1 MVYGSNDYEVDYSYM
16 PRQQKTNNVTTT
28 IGTTTFVDKVSTY
41 KLSGDA
47 RILDNEDVVEY
58 DSLGNITKYGY
69 VTYVYDGL
77 GRLVRENNPSIDRI
91 IVWEYNTGNN
101 PTKRTEYIYTTGSL
115 GNALKTSVLAYN
127 SNWKDQVTSID
138 GQSVTYDKAGN
149 PNKYHA
155 MTMSWTRGRL
165 LSTCSLNGKNVEF
178 IYDGDGRRVKKL
190 CTSGDDITEHNYT
203 YDGSRIVADDSFSF
217 VNYNQVL
224 YKLQYFYNQQGV
236 VGFRLNN
243 DYYFFRKNLF
253 GDIIAI
259 YNSYGA
265 RVARYAYDAYGVC
278 KVMSSGGAVNTDK
291 DFVGNI
297 NPFRYRGYYYDVET
311 GFYYCGSRYFVPQ
324 LGMWLNHEDMLDKQD
339 AIHTTSSVPTV
350 KAMAVVATATKN
362 EEKPADSPFKGWVYK
377 TTDTSIFAGF
387 DSDESAN
394 PISWLQYKMFYVDAG
409 ILRGSLFD
417 VKVAVMSLTFRT
429 PDAFGD
435 GFKNS
440 SYDSHA
446 YLNIDVLAA
455 EGSLSQVGAS
465 GKLKLISAEVGLQI
479 EGFSSIGAEAYV
491 GYGKTV
497 KYSNG
502 EFRFGVGNG
511 IGFEISIKVDIAKLI
526 NMISEWFR

>member
-1 MVYGSNDYEVDYSYM
+1 MCGE
-16 PRQQKTNNVTTT
+16 
-28 IGTTTFVDKVSTY
+28 
-41 KLSGDA
+41 A

-77 GRLVRENNPSIDRI
+77 GRLIRENNPSIDRI

-115 GNALKTSVLAYN
+115 GNALKTCVLAYN

-178 IYDGDGRRVKKL
+178 TYDGDGRRVKKL

-203 YDGSRIVADDSFSF
+203 YDGSRIVADDFSSF
-217 VNYNQVL
+217 VNYNQVV

-236 VGFRLNN
+236 AGFRLNN

-265 RVARYAYDAYGVC
+265 RVAKYAYDAYGVG
-278 KVMSSGGAVNTDK
+278 KVMSSGGTVNTDK
-291 DFVGNI
+291 DFIGNI

-311 GFYYCGSRYFVPQ
+311 KLYYLQSRYYDPSVGRFINADSLEYLDPTEVGGLNLYAYCGCDPINYYDPTGTFI
-324 LGMWLNHEDMLDKQD
+324 LAL
-339 AIHTTSSVPTV
+339 TSSAIFFGYLALVGVTVTGVLYWESKTHAIGNLVDDIGSALDTIGSSNDNVDTSLVIDVTPTADIGLSEYNPDPYARPGQHKQGREV
-350 KAMAVVATATKN
+350 KSKARKDPSW
-362 EEKPADSPFKGWVYK
+362 KPRNNRRRGPNPPKKHTPGRDHKHHLISPFWR
-377 TTDTSIFAGF
+377 DI
-387 DSDESAN
+387 DEL
-394 PISWLQYKMFYVDAG
+394 IEK
-409 ILRGSLFD
+409 
-417 VKVAVMSLTFRT
+417 
-429 PDAFGD
+429 
-435 GFKNS
+435 
-440 SYDSHA
+440 
-446 YLNIDVLAA
+446 LNMD
-455 EGSLSQVGAS
+455 
-465 GKLKLISAEVGLQI
+465 
-479 EGFSSIGAEAYV
+479 
-491 GYGKTV
+491 
-497 KYSNG
+497 
-502 EFRFGVGNG
+502 
-511 IGFEISIKVDIAKLI
+511 
-526 NMISEWFR
+526 

>member
-236 VGFRLNN
+236 AGFRLNN

-265 RVARYAYDAYGVC
+265 RVAKYAYDAYGVC

-311 GFYYCGSRYFVPQ
+311 GLYYLQSRYYDPAVGRFINADSLEYLDPETA
-324 LGMWLNHEDMLDKQD
+324 GGLNLYAYCNCNPVMYVDPDGTAFWIFLFIAVT
-339 AIHTTSSVPTV
+339 AIIGAGIAAAKAVDEGKEGWELVKDIAIGASIGVAAGGGVICLFSSVFGI
-350 KAMAVVATATKN
+350 A
-362 EEKPADSPFKGWVYK
+362 
-377 TTDTSIFAGF
+377 
-387 DSDESAN
+387 
-394 PISWLQYKMFYVDAG
+394 AG
-409 ILRGSLFD
+409 I
-417 VKVAVMSLTFRT
+417 KAVLDGLTAVQMF
-429 PDAFGD
+429 A
-435 GFKNS
+435 
-440 SYDSHA
+440 
-446 YLNIDVLAA
+446 
-455 EGSLSQVGAS
+455 
-465 GKLKLISAEVGLQI
+465 
-479 EGFSSIGAEAYV
+479 IGALSFDFFAFIVAPLLNLEVEGIELETPSNNWTSPYPQPTFQ
-491 GYGKTV
+491 GGKGGKRKNNNV
-497 KYSNG
+497 YPKY
-502 EFRFGVGNG
+502 
-511 IGFEISIKVDIAKLI
+511 K
-526 NMISEWFR
+526 